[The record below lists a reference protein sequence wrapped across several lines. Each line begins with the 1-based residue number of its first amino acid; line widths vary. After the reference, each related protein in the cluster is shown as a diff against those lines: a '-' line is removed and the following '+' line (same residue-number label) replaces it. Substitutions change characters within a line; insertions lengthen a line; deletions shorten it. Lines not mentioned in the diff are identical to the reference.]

1 MNKDCIIVKTSAD
14 DVHSYL
20 KCSFERFSIEELEI
34 NIEYEKRNSN
44 RSTVLKYLKRA
55 IRLKTLGA
63 KKY

>member
-1 MNKDCIIVKTSAD
+1 MNEDPIIVKTSAD
-14 DVHSYL
+14 DLNSSL
-20 KCSFERFSIEELEI
+20 KCSFERFSIEDLEL

-55 IRLKTLGA
+55 IRLKMLGA